1 MIDFSS
7 LTMGFKGFHA
17 RSSVESIPKPSGT
30 INQFDVE
37 DQMEGSPIEKSMLPF
52 KSTSEKGCD
61 EEMVLAR
68 HIQAINRRPLA
79 EISNCP
85 LPEEEYPSTCLDK
98 DAQRIANVE
107 LK

>member
-1 MIDFSS
+1 
-7 LTMGFKGFHA
+7 MGFKGFHA

-30 INQFDVE
+30 INQFSVE
-37 DQMEGSPIEKSMLPF
+37 DQMEGSPVEKSMLPF
-52 KSTSEKGCD
+52 ESKSEKGCN

-68 HIQAINRRPLA
+68 HIQAIDRRPLA

-107 LK
+107 IK